1 MQDYLTEYTCILF
14 GIVESKEIL
23 VSIVELNLMQDFLT
37 KGHNKYLPESW
48 GTNLYNENGKFYET
62 TLKQIDRAKKNFK
75 A

>member
-1 MQDYLTEYTCILF
+1 MQDYLTEYTCSLF

-37 KGHNKYLPESW
+37 KGNNKYLPESW
-48 GTNLYNENGKFYET
+48 GTNLYNEN
-62 TLKQIDRAKKNFK
+62 FK